1 MVVVMRRPRGIQTK
15 KISVSVTKEDLVRL
29 SRRAKRLYG
38 GNISA
43 LIHEM
48 AEQAEKQEAIDK
60 LWENLGKPTVSEDER
75 SAIIGEWFS

>member
-1 MVVVMRRPRGIQTK
+1 MRRARGIQTR
-15 KISVSVTKEDLVRL
+15 KISVSVSKEDLTKL
-29 SRRAKRLYG
+29 TRRAKRLYG

-48 AEQAEKQEAIDK
+48 AEQAEKQEAIDR
-60 LWENLGKPTVSEDER
+60 LWESLGKPTVSDEER